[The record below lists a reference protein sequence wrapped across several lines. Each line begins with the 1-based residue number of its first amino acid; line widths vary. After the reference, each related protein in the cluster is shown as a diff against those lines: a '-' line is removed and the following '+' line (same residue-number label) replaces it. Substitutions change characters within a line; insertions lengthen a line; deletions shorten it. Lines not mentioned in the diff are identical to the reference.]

1 MKNEK
6 REIGKLIIVRGGGD
20 LATGTIHKLWSAG
33 FFVVVLETQYPAAIR
48 RQVSLCE
55 AVYGGETSVEDMT
68 GVLAFDEDGIF
79 SVLEEGKVPVVV
91 DPEGKFIAKW
101 KPEVVVDGILAKR
114 NLGTYKKMAP
124 LTIALG
130 PGFCAGKD
138 VDVVIETKRGHN
150 LGRVIREG
158 EAYPNTGIPGNIGG
172 YTSERVIHSEKRG
185 ILKNKKNIGDIVKKG
200 EVIAVIEGEGEETEE
215 TPVRATI
222 DGILRGLIRDGF
234 PVTEGFKI
242 ADIDPRKEELENCF
256 TISDKARCIGGSVL
270 EVVCRYFLE
279 KSKDKAALEMVE

>member
-68 GVLAFDEDGIF
+68 GVLAFDEDEIF

-114 NLGTYKKMAP
+114 NLGTYKEMAP

-200 EVIAVIEGEGEETEE
+200 EVIAVIEGEGEETL
-215 TPVRATI
+215 VRATI

>member
-6 REIGKLIIVRGGGD
+6 REMGKLIIVRGGGD

-68 GVLAFDEDGIF
+68 GVLTFDEDEIF

-114 NLGTYKKMAP
+114 NLGTYKEMAP

-200 EVIAVIEGEGEETEE
+200 EVIAVIEGEGEETL
-215 TPVRATI
+215 VRATI

>member
-6 REIGKLIIVRGGGD
+6 REMGKLIIVRGGGD

-55 AVYGGETSVEDMT
+55 AVYGGETSVEDMS
-68 GVLAFDEDGIF
+68 GVLAFDEDEVF

-114 NLGTYKKMAP
+114 NLGTYKEMAP

-200 EVIAVIEGEGEETEE
+200 EVIAVIEGEGEETL
-215 TPVRATI
+215 VRATI

-279 KSKDKAALEMVE
+279 KSKDKAALEMIE

>member
-6 REIGKLIIVRGGGD
+6 REMGKLIIVRGGGD
-20 LATGTIHKLWSAG
+20 LATGTIYKLWSAG

-55 AVYGGETSVEDMT
+55 AVYGGETSVEDMS
-68 GVLAFDEDGIF
+68 GVLAFDEDEVF

-114 NLGTYKKMAP
+114 NLGTHKEMAP

-200 EVIAVIEGEGEETEE
+200 EVIAVIEGEGEETL
-215 TPVRATI
+215 VRATI

-234 PVTEGFKI
+234 PVTDGFKI

-279 KSKDKAALEMVE
+279 KSKDKAALEMIE

>member
-1 MKNEK
+1 MKNKK
-6 REIGKLIIVRGGGD
+6 REIGELIIVRGGGD

-55 AVYGGETSVEDMT
+55 AVYRGETSVENMT
-68 GVLAFDEDGIF
+68 GVLAFDEDEIF

-91 DPEGKFIAKW
+91 DLEGKFIAKW

-114 NLGTYKKMAP
+114 NLGTYKEMAP

-200 EVIAVIEGEGEETEE
+200 EVIAVIEGEGEETL
-215 TPVRATI
+215 VRATI

>member
-6 REIGKLIIVRGGGD
+6 REMGKLIIVRGGGD

-68 GVLAFDEDGIF
+68 GVLAFDEDEVF

-114 NLGTYKKMAP
+114 NLGTYKEVAP

-200 EVIAVIEGEGEETEE
+200 EVIAVIEGEGEETL
-215 TPVRATI
+215 VRATI

-279 KSKDKAALEMVE
+279 KSKDKAALEMIE

>member
-6 REIGKLIIVRGGGD
+6 REMGKLIIVRGGGD
-20 LATGTIHKLWSAG
+20 LATGTIYKLWSAG

-55 AVYGGETSVEDMT
+55 AVYGGETSVEDMS
-68 GVLAFDEDGIF
+68 GVLAFDEDEVF

-114 NLGTYKKMAP
+114 NLGTHKEMAP

-200 EVIAVIEGEGEETEE
+200 EVIAVIEGEGEETL
-215 TPVRATI
+215 VRATI

-234 PVTEGFKI
+234 LVTEGFKI

-279 KSKDKAALEMVE
+279 KSKDKAALEMIE

>member
-1 MKNEK
+1 ME
-6 REIGKLIIVRGGGD
+6 
-20 LATGTIHKLWSAG
+20 AG
-33 FFVVVLETQYPAAIR
+33 
-48 RQVSLCE
+48 
-55 AVYGGETSVEDMT
+55 
-68 GVLAFDEDGIF
+68 
-79 SVLEEGKVPVVV
+79 
-91 DPEGKFIAKW
+91 
-101 KPEVVVDGILAKR
+101 VVVDGILAKR
-114 NLGTYKKMAP
+114 NLGTYKEMAP

-200 EVIAVIEGEGEETEE
+200 EVIAVIEGEGEETL
-215 TPVRATI
+215 VRATI

>member
-1 MKNEK
+1 MKSEK
-6 REIGKLIIVRGGGD
+6 REMGKLIIVRGGGD

-68 GVLAFDEDGIF
+68 GVLAFDEDEIF

-114 NLGTYKKMAP
+114 NLGTYKEMAP

-200 EVIAVIEGEGEETEE
+200 EVIAVIEGEGEET
-215 TPVRATI
+215 PVRATI

>member
-6 REIGKLIIVRGGGD
+6 REMGKLIIVRGGGD
-20 LATGTIHKLWSAG
+20 LATGTIYKLWSAG

-55 AVYGGETSVEDMT
+55 AVYGGETSVEDMS
-68 GVLAFDEDGIF
+68 GVLAFDEDEVF

-114 NLGTYKKMAP
+114 NLGTHKEMAP

-200 EVIAVIEGEGEETEE
+200 EVIAVIEGEGEETL
-215 TPVRATI
+215 VRATI

-279 KSKDKAALEMVE
+279 KSKDKAALEMIE

>member
-20 LATGTIHKLWSAG
+20 LATGTIHKLWSVG
-33 FFVVVLETQYPAAIR
+33 FYVVVLETQYPAAIR

-68 GVLAFDEDGIF
+68 GVLAFDEDEIF

-101 KPEVVVDGILAKR
+101 KPEVVVDAILAKR
-114 NLGTYKKMAP
+114 NLGTYKEMAP

-200 EVIAVIEGEGEETEE
+200 EVIAVIEGEE

-222 DGILRGLIRDGF
+222 GGILRGLIRDGF

-279 KSKDKAALEMVE
+279 KNKDKEALEMVE

>member
-6 REIGKLIIVRGGGD
+6 REMGKLIIVRGGGD

-68 GVLAFDEDGIF
+68 GVLAFDEDEIF
-79 SVLEEGKVPVVV
+79 FVLEEGKVPVVV

-114 NLGTYKKMAP
+114 NLGTHKEMAP

-200 EVIAVIEGEGEETEE
+200 EVIAVIEGEGEETL
-215 TPVRATI
+215 VRATI

-279 KSKDKAALEMVE
+279 KSKDKAALEMIE

>member
-6 REIGKLIIVRGGGD
+6 REMGKLIIVRGGGD

-55 AVYGGETSVEDMT
+55 AVYGGETSVEDMS
-68 GVLAFDEDGIF
+68 GVLAFDEDEVF

-114 NLGTYKKMAP
+114 NLGTYKEMAP

-200 EVIAVIEGEGEETEE
+200 EVIAVIEGEGEETL
-215 TPVRATI
+215 VRATI

-279 KSKDKAALEMVE
+279 KSKDKEAL

>member
-68 GVLAFDEDGIF
+68 GVLAFDEDEIF

-114 NLGTYKKMAP
+114 NLGTYKEMAP

-200 EVIAVIEGEGEETEE
+200 EVIAVIEGEGEET
-215 TPVRATI
+215 PVRATI

>member
-6 REIGKLIIVRGGGD
+6 REMGKLIIVRGGGD
-20 LATGTIHKLWSAG
+20 LATGTIYKLWSAG

-55 AVYGGETSVEDMT
+55 AVYGGETSVEDMS
-68 GVLAFDEDGIF
+68 GVLAFDEDEVF

-114 NLGTYKKMAP
+114 NLGTHKEMAP

-200 EVIAVIEGEGEETEE
+200 EVIAVIEGEGEATL
-215 TPVRATI
+215 VRATI

-234 PVTEGFKI
+234 PVTDGFKI

-279 KSKDKAALEMVE
+279 KSKDKAALEMIE

>member
-6 REIGKLIIVRGGGD
+6 REMGKLIIVRGGGD

-55 AVYGGETSVEDMT
+55 AVYGGETSVEDMS
-68 GVLAFDEDGIF
+68 GVLAFDEDEVF

-114 NLGTYKKMAP
+114 NLGTHKEMAP

-200 EVIAVIEGEGEETEE
+200 EVIAVIEGEGEETL
-215 TPVRATI
+215 VRATI

-234 PVTEGFKI
+234 PVTDGFKI

-279 KSKDKAALEMVE
+279 KSKDKAALEMIE

>member
-6 REIGKLIIVRGGGD
+6 REMGKLIIVRGGGD

-55 AVYGGETSVEDMT
+55 AVYGGETSVEDMS
-68 GVLAFDEDGIF
+68 GVLAFDEDEVF

-101 KPEVVVDGILAKR
+101 KPEVVVDAILAKR
-114 NLGTYKKMAP
+114 NLGTYKEMAP

-200 EVIAVIEGEGEETEE
+200 EVIAVIEGEGEETL
-215 TPVRATI
+215 VRATI

-234 PVTEGFKI
+234 PVTDGFKI

-279 KSKDKAALEMVE
+279 KSKDKAALEMIE

>member
-6 REIGKLIIVRGGGD
+6 REMGKLIIVRGGGD

-68 GVLAFDEDGIF
+68 GVLAFDEDEVF

-114 NLGTYKKMAP
+114 NLGTYKEMAP

-200 EVIAVIEGEGEETEE
+200 EVIAVIEGEGEETL
-215 TPVRATI
+215 VRATI

-279 KSKDKAALEMVE
+279 KSKDKAALEMIE